1 MYGVCETLSG
11 YCVYCRVLHRLDK
24 LVKSVTAE
32 AVDVT
37 QVVCSA
43 QNVVRRKFVSDLKR
57 SMSDVLQVKKD
68 WQQLI
73 VQLTHQRSVSFS
85 SLSLHH
91 YCTSVTHAS
100 HLPLLPNTW
109 CPCIRI
115 FNLNPICDIH
125 MSLVI
130 NFSDTLLRLSIR
142 CCNNNNN

>member
-1 MYGVCETLSG
+1 MYGVCETLSGYCVYCRVLHRLDKLVKCETLSG

-100 HLPLLPNTW
+100 HLPLLPNT
-109 CPCIRI
+109 
-115 FNLNPICDIH
+115 
-125 MSLVI
+125 
-130 NFSDTLLRLSIR
+130 
-142 CCNNNNN
+142 